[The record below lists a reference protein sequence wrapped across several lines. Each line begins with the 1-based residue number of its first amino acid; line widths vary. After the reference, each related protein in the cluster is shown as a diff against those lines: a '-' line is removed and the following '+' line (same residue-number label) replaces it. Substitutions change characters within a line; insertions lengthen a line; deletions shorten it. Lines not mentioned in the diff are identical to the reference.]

1 MNFDDSAMNYFE
13 SSDHKI
19 GDDLDFCKRYFKGIK
34 FNKLLDV
41 ATAAG
46 HFSKVF
52 KANLKVV
59 TDISI
64 NMLKVA
70 KEKNALK
77 NVVLCNAEEMPFNN
91 NVFDIV
97 TCRIALH
104 HFHYP
109 SNFFKETYRVLKK
122 NGFFVLID
130 NIVDIDEYYLNKIEL
145 IRDKTHIKSL
155 TVQEIL
161 SLADKK
167 FRLLSFKNIFKKHNF
182 YEWAT
187 RLNPTQDNLN
197 DIEQAFF
204 DLPEYLKQELRV
216 EIDGKKI
223 ISYTDKKGV
232 FIFQKI

>member
-52 KANLKVV
+52 KANLKVAA
-59 TDISI
+59 DISI

>member
-52 KANLKVV
+52 KANLKIV

>member
-1 MNFDDSAMNYFE
+1 MNFNDSAMNYFE

-52 KANLKVV
+52 KANLKIV